1 VDVIVEQMAAVA
13 RVRAGDGAAGLAA
26 LRKAAELESSLP
38 MAFGPPMIAL
48 PSWELLG
55 EELLRAQ
62 QPGDAAQAFR
72 NALARAPGRTRSLQG
87 LVRSAELSGN
97 AAAAAAAKIELARYP
112 RASN

>member
-1 VDVIVEQMAAVA
+1 
-13 RVRAGDGAAGLAA
+13 
-26 LRKAAELESSLP
+26 

-87 LVRSAELSGN
+87 LIRSAELSGN

-112 RASN
+112 RG